1 MIVEIDVV
9 LALGKSV
16 KNVALLVVGVNV
28 SQVFVGAVGSQKSG
42 ALFADVIAPNA
53 VISVGVDGVER
64 LVFPVSSG
72 RTETGSVEAAGVEQP
87 RAANGGA
94 GIKQALAKD
103 HFPRRVFVNKLGQS
117 QKLV

>member
-9 LALGKSV
+9 LALGKSI
-16 KNVALLVVGVNV
+16 KNVALLVVGVNAA
-28 SQVFVGAVGSQKSG
+28 QVFVGAVGSQKSG

-53 VISVGVDGVER
+53 VIPLRIDGVET
-64 LVFPVSSG
+64 LGFPLSGG
-72 RTETGSVEAAGVEQP
+72 RTVAGSVQAAGVEQSG
-87 RAANGGA
+87 AADCGA
-94 GIKQALAKD
+94 GIEQALAKD